1 MYLRECRVRC
11 GSPRVVPG
19 RSCANIAEKEKFMTK
34 QGCRVKYTLVAK
46 DNLPDEGLKK
56 NHKLIIIINN

>member
-1 MYLRECRVRC
+1 
-11 GSPRVVPG
+11 
-19 RSCANIAEKEKFMTK
+19 MTK